1 MFPKFNPRASAGVL
15 LVTALAAV
23 GAGCGGSDDDSA
35 STGSSTSTASSNAST
50 KGGKIAFLLP
60 ENKTAR
66 YENQDKPFFINKV
79 KELCPNCD
87 VIYEN
92 ATQDAAKQQQ
102 QAEAVLTQGAK
113 VLVIDAVDVAS
124 AASIVTRAK
133 QQKIPV
139 VSYGR
144 LVADAPLDYY
154 VSIDPFKVG
163 QQQAQEQLKALK
175 AAGKSTPRVVMI
187 NGSPTDSNSAPYKKG
202 AEQVYK
208 QAGAK
213 IVKSYD
219 TPDWSP
225 DKAQSQMEQTITAL
239 GKNGFDAVYVAN
251 DGMAGG
257 AIAAMKSAGMDPSKF
272 FVTGQDAEATG
283 VQRILKGEQL
293 ETVYQPLK
301 KIAGTSAEIAV
312 DLVQGKPVP
321 ASLVPAKTDNG
332 AGQVP
337 SALVPTLS
345 VDKTN
350 VADTV
355 IKDGFLKPSDI
366 CTGSYAS
373 ACKDA
378 GIQ

>member
-1 MFPKFNPRASAGVL
+1 MFPKLPPRLAAGVL
-15 LVTALAAV
+15 LATSVAALAA
-23 GAGCGGSDDDSA
+23 GCGSDDDKASSTTSA
-35 STGSSTSTASSNAST
+35 SSSSSG
-50 KGGKIAFLLP
+50 KGAKIALLLP

-66 YENQDKPFFINKV
+66 YENQDKPFFEAKV
-79 KELCPNCD
+79 KELCPNCE
-87 VIYEN
+87 VVYSN

-102 QAEAVLTQGAK
+102 QAEAAITQGAK
-113 VLVIDAVDVAS
+113 VLVLDAVDVAS
-124 AASIVTRAK
+124 AGAIVTRAK

-144 LVADAPLDYY
+144 LVAKAPLDYY

-163 QQQAQEQLKALK
+163 QQQAQEQLKAMK
-175 AAGKSTPRVVMI
+175 AAGKSTPRIVMI

-208 QAGAK
+208 EAGAK

-225 DKAQSQMEQTITAL
+225 DKAQQEMEQTITAL
-239 GKNGFDAVYVAN
+239 GKTGFDGVYVAN

-257 AIAAMKSAGMDPSKF
+257 AIAAMKSAGLEPGSF
-272 FVTGQDAEATG
+272 FVTGQDAEVTG

-301 KIAGTSAEIAV
+301 IIASKSAEIAV
-312 DLVQGKPVP
+312 PLAQGKPVP
-321 ASLVPAKTDNG
+321 SGIATSKTDNG
-332 AGQVP
+332 AGEVP
-337 SALVPTLS
+337 SVLVPTLS
-345 VDKTN
+345 VDKSN
-350 VADTV
+350 VNDTV
-355 IKDGFLKPSDI
+355 VKDGFLKASDI
-366 CTGSYAS
+366 CTSAYKS
-373 ACKDA
+373 ACTEA